1 MNEVKSAIEY
11 LEKAVE
17 SCNSIRHLLETSYS
31 LKISLLDT
39 QQNTFKLLQVVLVA
53 DNQIPR
59 SLETSEEGRTRAFVD
74 LLTSRLPYSVV
85 NAPPI
90 KWNEIQQLATKC
102 TLVEYSVNN
111 EPQEGKQDTKHITTS
126 AFGISFFFCAE

>member
-1 MNEVKSAIEY
+1 
-11 LEKAVE
+11 
-17 SCNSIRHLLETSYS
+17 IRHLLETSYS

-111 EPQEGKQDTKHITTS
+111 EPQEGKQNTKPVLYIWVLGKTTEIHFEKVELDKIPYLVDTLKN
-126 AFGISFFFCAE
+126 